1 MVIFEILMDVFIL
14 KKKKPEE
21 NRPLIMIMEQ
31 TEPNPNHN
39 KAPFSPSLL
48 GKEAVSVLE
57 VVLPKS

>member
-1 MVIFEILMDVFIL
+1 MDVFIL